1 MATKMHARR
10 GFTLIELLVVIA
22 IIAILAAILFP
33 VFAQA
38 REKARQT
45 QCLSNLRNSAT
56 AALMY
61 VQDYDEKFPMPFYYT
76 IADNAPCAMTLFSLI
91 APYLKNREVLRC
103 PSEPDAYDL
112 EASFRALVGGGECN
126 DFGKISYSYNYSVFR
141 TVTSTRDVL
150 NLAEVPF
157 PAETSMIF
165 DADLILFE
173 GTCRSAV
180 GLRQGD
186 TPVRPRHNGM
196 LNANY
201 VDGHTKV
208 VKADPRPPLTDCAY
222 IIRRALNQDTPR
234 SPFCIG
240 SGPYTRRCEQQT
252 PLACATE
259 LRGIIDQDNMGLC
272 RR

>member
-1 MATKMHARR
+1 MTTRKCLRQ

-45 QCLSNLRNSAT
+45 QCISNLRNSAT
-56 AALMY
+56 AALLY

-76 IADNAPCAMTLFSLI
+76 IANNAPCAMTMFTMI
-91 APYLKNREVLRC
+91 APYLKNQEVLRC

-112 EASFRALVGGGECN
+112 EASFRALVSGGECG
-126 DFGKISYSYNYSVFR
+126 DFTKASYSYNYSVFR
-141 TVTSTRDVL
+141 TVTTTRDVL

-173 GTCRSAV
+173 GTCRNAV

-208 VKADPRPPLTDCAY
+208 VKADPRAPLTDCTY
-222 IIRRALNQDTPR
+222 TIRRAVNQDTQR

-240 SGPYTRRCEQQT
+240 SGPYTRRCDQQT
-252 PLACATE
+252 PLPCATE
-259 LRGIIDQDNMGLC
+259 LRGIIDQDSQGLC